1 MVAYYLLMLLIVA
14 IPVAFWAVPTY
25 LSFRLRSPA
34 GRRFMAAASG
44 FLSGVGALGVFAYT
58 AVDDFNDYPG
68 YTCLGRDVPELDDL
82 RADRYPP
89 PESVA
94 ATPGSDLSWSHAYEL
109 FPVGMRCT
117 HWVPGS
123 PELTVITHSH
133 WVYTLLFYGL
143 AAVAVLQVFRCA
155 RSESGVNQA
164 L

>member
-25 LSFRLRSPA
+25 LSFRPRSPA

-82 RADRYPP
+82 RVGGYPP
-89 PESVA
+89 PEST
-94 ATPGSDLSWSHAYEL
+94 ATNLGQDLSWSHAYEL

-117 HWVPGS
+117 YWVPGN
-123 PELTVITHSH
+123 PELTATIHSH

-143 AAVAVLQVFRCA
+143 AAVAVLQVFRCV
-155 RSESGVNQA
+155 RSESGVKQA